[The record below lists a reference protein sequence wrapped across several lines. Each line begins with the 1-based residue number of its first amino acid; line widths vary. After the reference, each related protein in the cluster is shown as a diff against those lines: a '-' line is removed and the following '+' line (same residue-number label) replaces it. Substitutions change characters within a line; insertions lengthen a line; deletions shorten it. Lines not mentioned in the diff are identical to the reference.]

1 MVVWN
6 RGSNVCAGDFGDF
19 TGHVIQILMNGP
31 ETNLALLLQFGGNR
45 TKIATI
51 VLSLLVLDSIKL
63 VIILVPTQ
71 VIESFNA
78 LAVAI

>member
-1 MVVWN
+1 M
-6 RGSNVCAGDFGDF
+6 A
-19 TGHVIQILMNGP
+19 TEQ
-31 ETNLALLLQFGGNR
+31 
-45 TKIATI
+45 KIATI

>member
-19 TGHVIQILMNGP
+19 TGHVVQILMNGP

-45 TKIATI
+45 TK
-51 VLSLLVLDSIKL
+51 DSNDCF
-63 VIILVPTQ
+63 V
-71 VIESFNA
+71 SARFRFD
-78 LAVAI
+78 